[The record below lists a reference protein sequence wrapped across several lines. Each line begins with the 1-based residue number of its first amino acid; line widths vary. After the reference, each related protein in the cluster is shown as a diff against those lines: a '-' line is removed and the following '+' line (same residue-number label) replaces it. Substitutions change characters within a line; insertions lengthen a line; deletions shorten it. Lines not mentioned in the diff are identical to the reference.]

1 MERRKKEGSEV
12 ENCKERKER
21 KERRGK
27 SGISKLALPN
37 LCARLEMERE
47 KKPPTI
53 C

>member
-1 MERRKKEGSEV
+1 MERRKKGGSEV
-12 ENCKERKER
+12 ENCKERKEQ
-21 KERRGK
+21 KERKGK

-37 LCARLEMERE
+37 LYARLEMER